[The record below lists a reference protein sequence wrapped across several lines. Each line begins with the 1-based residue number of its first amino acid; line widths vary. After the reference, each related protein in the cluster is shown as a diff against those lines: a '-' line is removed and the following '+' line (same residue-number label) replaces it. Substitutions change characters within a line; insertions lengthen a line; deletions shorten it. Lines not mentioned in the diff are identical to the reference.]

1 MTEPTI
7 RKLRPDEWALLRR
20 LRLEALQESPSAF
33 GSTFERELSFD
44 EATWRS
50 RLETSAF
57 FVAGT
62 GDEVLGMACAFR
74 PEPGGDVP
82 STMQLVSM
90 WVAPGH
96 RRRGVGSQ
104 LLSAVLEYARAH
116 GESRLGLCV
125 AEGNEPA
132 ATLYRAAGFEPTGEM
147 QPMRG
152 RPDERELHMTVSL

>member
-1 MTEPTI
+1 VTEPTI
-7 RKLRPDEWALLRR
+7 RRLLADEWALLRR

-33 GSTFERELSFD
+33 GSTFERELAFD

-57 FVAGT
+57 FAAES
-62 GDEVLGMACAFR
+62 GDDVLGMACAFR
-74 PEPGGDVP
+74 PEAEGDVP

-96 RRRGVGSQ
+96 RRRGVGS
-104 LLSAVLEYARAH
+104 LLLTAVLEYARAH
-116 GESRLGLCV
+116 GESKVGLCV

-132 ATLYRAAGFEPTGEM
+132 ATLYRTAGFEPTGEVQAM
-147 QPMRG
+147 PG